1 MEENLEQKEPE
12 NIETKIEEK
21 TSKKEK
27 TKKSSKVKTF
37 FKILAIIILIILL
50 LAIGVGIGGY
60 IYLQN
65 MLGKVNHVDI
75 DKNSI
80 EINEGVKEE
89 LEEHGYR
96 TIALFGVDS
105 RSNKLESGTR
115 SDCIILAVIDKE
127 TKKVSLVSVYRDSYL
142 QIQGRSIDKVTH
154 AYAYGG
160 AQLSMSTLNTNL
172 DLDITEFATVNFNS
186 LSDIV
191 DSIGGISMEIT
202 SEEVK
207 YINGYIDETS
217 KVSGKTS
224 EHITEAGTY
233 TLDGV
238 QAVSYSRIRYTAGGD
253 YKRAER
259 MRTVLSAIITK
270 AKGLSVGELNNLA
283 NKLLPEIY
291 TNIDTNEIISMLPQL
306 ATYSVSESK
315 GWPYEVKGATIS
327 KVWYGVPVTL
337 EENVKKLHQ
346 DIYSKQTDYK
356 VSNKV
361 KEISN
366 QIIKKTGYK

>member
-1 MEENLEQKEPE
+1 MDE
-12 NIETKIEEK
+12 KIENEQTKNEK
-21 TSKKEK
+21 V
-27 TKKSSKVKTF
+27 KKSSKVKTF

-142 QIQGRSIDKVTH
+142 QIPGRSIDKVTH

-270 AKGLSVGELNNLA
+270 AKGLSIGELNNLA

>member
-238 QAVSYSRIRYTAGGD
+238 QAVSYSRIRYTAGGG